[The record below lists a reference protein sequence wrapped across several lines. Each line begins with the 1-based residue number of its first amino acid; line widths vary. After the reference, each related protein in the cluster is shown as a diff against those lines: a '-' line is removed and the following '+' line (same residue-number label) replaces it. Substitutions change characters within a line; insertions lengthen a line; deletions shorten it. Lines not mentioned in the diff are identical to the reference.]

1 MDESGWT
8 NISPVVAFAVQKGLG
23 IAIQITGG
31 IISPH
36 ALLIVIQG
44 NEERRFLNAVQ
55 RSLIHSWAEE
65 LFPGLRPRDS
75 GKWSSKHL
83 SIYSKN
89 LTNLN
94 LN

>member
-1 MDESGWT
+1 MDEFGWT

-23 IAIQITGG
+23 IAIQIAGR

-55 RSLIHSWAEE
+55 RPFIHS
-65 LFPGLRPRDS
+65 
-75 GKWSSKHL
+75 
-83 SIYSKN
+83 
-89 LTNLN
+89 
-94 LN
+94 